1 MHTAE
6 FYELLTKEY
15 SLILATTR
23 EDIQAV
29 RTIRENVYSLKYNK
43 PLEYLD
49 SIGLIQD
56 KDDEQAFIYL
66 LQHNTT
72 KKYVG
77 TVRVF
82 FINKHTSS
90 QVLPMQQTVKD
101 KHVFTLLQDLPVI
114 EITRSALTPEIPKHE
129 IYSELA
135 LRTSLTYGLMIA
147 TRVTLMLYHPYLVF
161 SIMEPTLHRI
171 LRRQKVNF
179 EPISDSVDSYGTLRI
194 PYAIKTNK
202 LLGDTEENMG
212 KLTKYY
218 LKQMCENP
226 EKLWQFV
233 DNNAYLDRS
242 DIHLERIC
250 KLFKEY
256 GDDVDIALLLGED
269 QVLE

>member
-1 MHTAE
+1 MHSEE
-6 FYELLTKEY
+6 FYGLLTEEY
-15 SLILATTR
+15 SLLLVTTP

-29 RTIRENVYSLKYNK
+29 RRIREEVYSLKYNRS
-43 PLEYLD
+43 LEYLE
-49 SIGLIQD
+49 SIGLIRD
-56 KDDEQAFIYL
+56 EDDNQAFIYL
-66 LQHNTT
+66 LKDNKT

-82 FINKHTSS
+82 FINQHTPS

-101 KHVFTLLQDLPVI
+101 KYIFTLLQGLPVI
-114 EITRSALTPEIPKHE
+114 EITRSALTPTIPRHK

-147 TRVTLMLYHPYLVF
+147 TRITLMLYYPHLVF

-171 LRRQKVNF
+171 LKRQKVNF
-179 EPISDSVDSYGTLRI
+179 EPVSDSVDSYGTSRI

-202 LLGDTEENMG
+202 LLMDTEENMG
-212 KLTKYY
+212 RLTTYY
-218 LKQMCENP
+218 LKQMCQNP
-226 EKLWQFV
+226 EKLWEFV
-233 DNNAYLDRS
+233 DNNPYLERS
-242 DIHLERIC
+242 DIQLERIC

-269 QVLE
+269 KV